1 MERWEREREART
13 SGSGKRF
20 HDIGWDGG
28 ETKDWFEWLYQFAG
42 VAGLYGEGR
51 NPPRLGDE
59 VRWALKHL
67 KKYPNAPGPGDDDED
82 GGAGDKDE
90 SETKLDE
97 SIHSE
102 IDNNAVNSVED
113 WVVVHRRRNGK
124 KDSLG
129 FI

>member
-67 KKYPNAPGPGDDDED
+67 KKYPDAPGKSPGDED
-82 GGAGDKDE
+82 GKEGDGDD
-90 SETKLDE
+90 SETRIADDVHAE
-97 SIHSE
+97 FH
-102 IDNNAVNSVED
+102 NNLEGGVAD
-113 WVVVHRRRNGK
+113 WVVVHRQKGK